1 MSSWGNF
8 DASSNAP
15 YWSAAAVNRAPT
27 AAQAAL
33 LYGNTTVDAYGTGEV
48 DGLFAVDSNEALVDG
63 NVGTGWVLRKTG
75 TGSITTLTTN
85 TGAYGANGF
94 VTFTGGTGTAA
105 NAYMYVKTSGEVKN
119 VTINFP
125 GSYTVLPTSATPP
138 TGGAQNAAIT
148 LTTAGR
154 AGRVT
159 EEVLAV
165 ISTFRN
171 DNNADDATY
180 PDAKISI
187 GTQPTSRSVFANSA
201 NANSATFTVAVS
213 DVQPVGSTV
222 TYVWQFNTADGSLG
236 WTNILNGAGTQRGNT
251 TFAGNTSA
259 TLTVTPANTSANL
272 LVFRVTATATPA
284 AGITDTTTASVTSAN
299 AQITIFAP

>member
-27 AAQAAL
+27 AAEAAL

-63 NVGTGWVLRKTG
+63 NTGTGWVLRKTG
-75 TGSITTLTTN
+75 TGSITTITAN

-94 VTFTGGTGTAA
+94 VTFSGGTGTAA

-119 VTINFP
+119 VIINFP
-125 GSYTVLPTSATPP
+125 GSYTVLPTSASV
-138 TGGAQNAAIT
+138 TGGAQNAALT
-148 LTTAGR
+148 LVTAGR

-159 EEVLAV
+159 EEVLASIAV
-165 ISTFRN
+165 FRT
-171 DNNADDATY
+171 DNNDDDAIY
-180 PDAKISI
+180 PDSKISI
-187 GTQPTSRSVFANSA
+187 GTQPSGASLFASSS

-213 DVQPVGSTV
+213 DIQPVGSTV
-222 TYVWQFNTADGSLG
+222 SYVWQFNTADGALG
-236 WTNILNGAGTQRGNT
+236 WTNILNGAGTQLGNT

-259 TLTVTPANTSANL
+259 TLTVTPANTAANL
-272 LVFRVTATATPA
+272 RVFRVTATVTPP
-284 AGITDTTTASVTSAN
+284 AGITNATATSVTSAN
-299 AQITIFAP
+299 AQITVFAP